1 MASVTLGKVKFIHRG
16 AYTAS
21 TTYSKGDIVSYENR
35 LYIYKNDV
43 PKAHSPIILSTL
55 NGTIVSLGIQTSV
68 VRVTFTGFNPTTQ
81 VAGIVTSY
89 LEKSVYGP
97 EEWAPRT
104 GLNFYN
110 EWFTANTGITS
121 VNPVSSSQADL
132 YLTSVGINTAI
143 KANEPVKIGPRRMCG
158 MYEITDNTLDWDL
171 YSEGYNHTGEWQNGT
186 TYFTGDIVKR
196 RNSSYICGVGHSSV
210 DPMFDF
216 PGVWEIF
223 SRGDDL
229 MPYDRCI
236 GFVNN
241 QPWNWRGHPYIDNPI
256 WGGNRYQGNIPW
268 DNTLGIGASSQHA
281 WRWNAGWNK
290 GHMNYT
296 HQEAFIA
303 GNGQVCTD
311 GGTNSNNYKSAGNTL
326 YAKETDIGNQIDF
339 NRGEFYDIGNLPL
352 HRVKKAPNIIQAYHS
367 WSGMRCYVLSDGSI
381 KMSGQTNNGYWGYSN
396 DDAGTPNG
404 GWSIPRRM
412 FKNRSIVKVVS
423 GGHQARDGDTHI
435 IALDEYGEIHLWGRN
450 DTGQCGISSE
460 VSSNTAPGQGKG
472 SSDIYYFQDG
482 SMAVN
487 QRSYLVHSMNRDFF
501 FEGARIVDIWAGHRT
516 SFALDEDGRLWSW
529 GYNNYGQLGYPTN
542 SGFRDSDRSHTP
554 KKSPINWASY
564 GGIQKFICS
573 SSEANNDFIVLLDGQ
588 NNVWTQGYNG
598 QGQLGQ
604 GNTTNGSNSSTITRR
619 SQSWTTGSL
628 SGQCANVW
636 ADCDN
641 SGHAHLWVRKRNGET
656 YACGYNG
663 NRNLTDGGTTNQTK
677 PVPIYQPGASTT
689 LILKNVVTVA
699 AGGRSG
705 GTTQSVLTDSG
716 HVYACGWNGYGE
728 GRNGTSGQLTNNNI
742 RYQQNGQRQYA
753 LGRCLGAPYYH
764 MSPTDN
770 NYNQIKMDSHP
781 WGGAHCIDIHH
792 TGDYEGNISHTA
804 RSAHLYDNGE
814 LTHAGRDYDWGFARN
829 RSHIYGAVNGHLLG

>member
-1 MASVTLGKVKFIHRG
+1 
-16 AYTAS
+16 
-21 TTYSKGDIVSYENR
+21 
-35 LYIYKNDV
+35 
-43 PKAHSPIILSTL
+43 
-55 NGTIVSLGIQTSV
+55 
-68 VRVTFTGFNPTTQ
+68 
-81 VAGIVTSY
+81 
-89 LEKSVYGP
+89 
-97 EEWAPRT
+97 
-104 GLNFYN
+104 
-110 EWFTANTGITS
+110 
-121 VNPVSSSQADL
+121 
-132 YLTSVGINTAI
+132 
-143 KANEPVKIGPRRMCG
+143 
-158 MYEITDNTLDWDL
+158 
-171 YSEGYNHTGEWQNGT
+171 
-186 TYFTGDIVKR
+186 
-196 RNSSYICGVGHSSV
+196 
-210 DPMFDF
+210 
-216 PGVWEIF
+216 
-223 SRGDDL
+223 
-229 MPYDRCI
+229 
-236 GFVNN
+236 
-241 QPWNWRGHPYIDNPI
+241 
-256 WGGNRYQGNIPW
+256 
-268 DNTLGIGASSQHA
+268 
-281 WRWNAGWNK
+281 
-290 GHMNYT
+290 
-296 HQEAFIA
+296 
-303 GNGQVCTD
+303 
-311 GGTNSNNYKSAGNTL
+311 
-326 YAKETDIGNQIDF
+326 
-339 NRGEFYDIGNLPL
+339 
-352 HRVKKAPNIIQAYHS
+352 
-367 WSGMRCYVLSDGSI
+367 
-381 KMSGQTNNGYWGYSN
+381 
-396 DDAGTPNG
+396 
-404 GWSIPRRM
+404 
-412 FKNRSIVKVVS
+412 
-423 GGHQARDGDTHI
+423 
-435 IALDEYGEIHLWGRN
+435 
-450 DTGQCGISSE
+450 
-460 VSSNTAPGQGKG
+460 
-472 SSDIYYFQDG
+472 
-482 SMAVN
+482 MAVN

-516 SFALDEDGRLWSW
+516 SFALDENGNLWSW

-542 SGFRDSDRSHTP
+542 SGFRDSDRSYTP
-554 KKSPINWASY
+554 KRSPINWASY

-604 GNTTNGSNSSTITRR
+604 GNTTNGSNSSTIARR
-619 SQSWTTGSL
+619 SQSWSTGSL

-663 NRNLTDGGTTNQTK
+663 NRNLTDGGTTNQTT

-814 LTHAGRDYDWGFARN
+814 LTHAGRDYDWGFGQN
-829 RSHIYGAVNGHLLG
+829 RSHIWGAVNGHLLG